1 MNSPIGPHEIRV
13 VIRPIE
19 ARDYDLGPIPAELFK
34 KTFDAFLT
42 ALQVTDRELQ
52 PKARSSEFLVSQL
65 ALNPY
70 EFGILEKRKA
80 IGQTSPSAIE
90 FFRRCAEGI
99 YRSDYQAVVRHP
111 RVTRAFIRIVK
122 AVNPLFHVLAQFK
135 DTELPIDEFFRRQVD
150 RVGAKDDAVRTDNW
164 FLGSAIMS
172 FEGRLDEIDYRGPVW
187 TGDLMLP
194 AGTTHVECV
203 FDKSQGEDRLNP
215 FGNKNVYVTGRAI
228 YTGDSQLPER
238 IEVLAIEERAHVN
251 AAIDIRGSLRMTS
264 LDEDNDLD
272 CVE

>member
-1 MNSPIGPHEIRV
+1 MNSPIGPNEIRV
-13 VIRPIE
+13 VIRPVE

-80 IGQTSPSAIE
+80 LGQTTPSAIE

-122 AVNPLFHVLAQFK
+122 AVNPSFHVLAQFK

-150 RVGAKDDAVRTDNW
+150 RVGAKDDAVRKDNW

-203 FDKSQGEDRLNP
+203 FDKSQGEDWLNP
-215 FGNKNVYVTGRAI
+215 FGNKNVCVTGRAI